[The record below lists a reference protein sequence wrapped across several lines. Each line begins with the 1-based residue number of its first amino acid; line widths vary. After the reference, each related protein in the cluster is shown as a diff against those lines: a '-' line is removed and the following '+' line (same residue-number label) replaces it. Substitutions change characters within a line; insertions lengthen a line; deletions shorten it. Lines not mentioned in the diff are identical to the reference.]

1 MRQPTSTER
10 LRRLLMLVP
19 TVSQNPGIHLDALST
34 ALGCTR
40 AEVLEDLELL
50 QMVGRPPFQPGEY
63 VELAVE
69 DDRVYVEL
77 DQRLEKP
84 PRLTAAEATALSS
97 AARLVFPAAS
107 HVLGSA
113 LAKLEKALGAGARPQ
128 AEALGRVLDA
138 GQPAPPD
145 AGRVEQAVR
154 ERREL
159 RFDYFSP
166 AHGSVRR
173 RTVQP
178 LELLSLRG
186 QWYLAARCLEANE
199 ERLFRLDRATAVELG
214 ERTFAPEPTRRSAL
228 PPSPWGR
235 GEVRV
240 RFSRAVAGWAAEQF
254 GQAGVTV
261 LPDGTAEVQLEVDSE
276 AWLVGWVLSF
286 GGEAELLSPGS
297 ARRNIA
303 RAALASLE

>member
-1 MRQPTSTER
+1 
-10 LRRLLMLVP
+10 
-19 TVSQNPGIHLDALST
+19 
-34 ALGCTR
+34 
-40 AEVLEDLELL
+40 
-50 QMVGRPPFQPGEY
+50 
-63 VELAVE
+63 VEFSVE

-77 DQRLEKP
+77 DQRLHKP
-84 PRLTAAEATALSS
+84 PRLTGAEATALSA
-97 AARLVFPAAS
+97 AARLVFPADS
-107 HVLGSA
+107 DVLGSA
-113 LAKLEKALGAGARPQ
+113 LSKLEQALGARARPQ
-128 AEALGRVLDA
+128 AEALGRVIDA
-138 GQPAPPD
+138 GQAAPPD

-166 AHGSVRR
+166 ERGSARR

-178 LELLSLRG
+178 LELMSSRG

-199 ERLFRLDRATAVELG
+199 ERLFRLDRATAVALG
-214 ERTFAPEPTRRSAL
+214 ERTFPPAPSRKSAL
-228 PPSPWGR
+228 PPSPFGR
-235 GEVRV
+235 GAARV

-261 LPDGTAEVQLEVDSE
+261 LPDGTAEVQLDVDSE

-286 GGEAELLSPGS
+286 GGEAELVSPES
-297 ARRNIA
+297 VRRNIA